1 MRIGEVATQAQV
13 NIQTVRLY
21 ERLGLLKAPRRTT
34 SGYRDYPQAAVERL
48 RFIKE
53 AQELG
58 FTLRE
63 IKQLIAL
70 REAKSFSTVQVAEIA
85 QAKLR
90 EIENKI
96 AWLTRMRDALAQG
109 MAGCHCEGVAE
120 ACVLVNAKTKP

>member
-1 MRIGEVATQAQV
+1 MRISQVATQAAV

-21 ERLGLLKAPRRTT
+21 ERLGLLKAPPRTP
-34 SGYRDYPQAAVERL
+34 SGYRNYSQAAVEMI
-48 RFIKE
+48 RFIKD

-70 REAKSFSTVQVAEIA
+70 RDPARFTTAEAAEITRV
-85 QAKLR
+85 KIR

-96 AWLTRMRDALAQG
+96 ARLTQMRDALVLSA
-109 MAGCHCEGVAE
+109 ANCHCDDHAE
-120 ACVLVNAKTKP
+120 ACVLVKLKITK